1 MLFIQKLIALFS
13 AVIGLVGGTFGMDIG
28 FLNEK
33 QTDFRVTSY
42 FVSENIQDSAALHS
56 EDFDIITDAILF
68 GCATFDTEGNVN
80 VEQQKLETALTNL
93 RNAIGER
100 DVGITLNILGP
111 SAQGSYSTWEEQ
123 MEAMSKE
130 HNKAFTSGKLGKN
143 IVEVLDKYGF
153 DGVHLDYEYP
163 ISDKAWFYFNNFLV
177 ALDARLGDYTL
188 GIAVSNWNINL
199 SIPAILAVDTVELM
213 MYDLNDAEGR
223 HSAAQDMI
231 DRAENTDFKGLLLSK
246 VNFGL
251 PFYARPSDM
260 SAYWYGYNG
269 YYDKLD
275 EEGWYYDENTGKDF
289 WFNTPEVIYEKTDY
303 AINQGYGGVMV
314 WHYSCDLPSTSEKSL
329 TGAIGRAISDNYA

>member
-80 VEQQKLETALTNL
+80 VEQQKLEIALTNL

-111 SAQGSYSTWEEQ
+111 SAKGSYSTWEEQ

-143 IVEVLDKYGF
+143 IVEVLDKYDF

-213 MYDLNDAEGR
+213 MYDFNDAEGR
-223 HSAAQDMI
+223 HSTAQDMI
-231 DRAENTDFKGLLLSK
+231 ARAENTDFKGILLSK

-303 AINQGYGGVMV
+303 AINKGYGGVMV